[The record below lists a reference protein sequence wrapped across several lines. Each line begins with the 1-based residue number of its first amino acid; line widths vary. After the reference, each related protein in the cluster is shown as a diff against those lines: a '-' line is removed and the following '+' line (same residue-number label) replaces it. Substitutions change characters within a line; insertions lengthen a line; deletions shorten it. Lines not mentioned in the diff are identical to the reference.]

1 MELKRII
8 ARDTRAANEK
18 AVALYGPDV
27 LVISSSKVRGQTELI
42 VAVDVAPMN
51 TEVAVAESF
60 VPTEKTYAL
69 AAKQDAEETVPAVAT
84 GSASF
89 GEVLT
94 ETMMSHKRPAKSAKA
109 AAAEGFVPAASLKA
123 KAKVELISDIE
134 IPAAAQAAAAPAP
147 ATVAVA
153 ATTVTPPTA
162 AEHDERDMVR
172 GKEIVQLVR
181 DELASL
187 RKEFKLSQ
195 QMAWQGAGLSRN
207 LHPLRNALQEA
218 AIPVAL
224 RALLVDSIQSFEEV
238 EPALDEIRRQLCH
251 SMQQSHVDIAEQ
263 GVHVM
268 AGPSGAGKS
277 LMVAR
282 LAQHASVNL
291 GAEQVAVI
299 SFSDQRAGAWNQ
311 TQLLSAQSG
320 VDCFRATNATTL
332 KLLLEEHGQR
342 KFIII
347 DTPGVQMAER
357 VAEIA
362 HLCAQAQFHVVMPAD
377 ASQSSLR
384 RLLSTPTIQWQ
395 SLMISKMD
403 EATQPWSLIQ
413 VLTEGHVGVSTISRG
428 ERLGEWSRQLQVEEL
443 VNVALNNLS
452 LTNVEPAHEDMRST
466 MAMASARI
474 TRLASQQAGAA
485 HD

>member
-1 MELKRII
+1 MELKRIL

-18 AVALYGPDV
+18 AVAMFGPDV

-42 VAVDVAPMN
+42 VAVDLAPLDAE
-51 TEVAVAESF
+51 TAVAETF

-69 AAKQDAEETVPAVAT
+69 SDQPLVEDTA
-84 GSASF
+84 ASF
-89 GEVLT
+89 GQVLDDT
-94 ETMMSHKRPAKSAKA
+94 VSRQKRGTKPAKTSMT
-109 AAAEGFVPAASLKA
+109 EGFVPAASLKP
-123 KAKVELISDIE
+123 KAVEDKT
-134 IPAAAQAAAAPAP
+134 PAAAAPVIEQP
-147 ATVAVA
+147 PVQATVVD
-153 ATTVTPPTA
+153 TLA
-162 AEHDERDMVR
+162 AEKILAAQEERDKQRGREIVDMVR
-172 GKEIVQLVR
+172 E
-181 DELASL
+181 ELSVL
-187 RKEFKLSQ
+187 RREFKLSQ

-224 RALLVDSIQSFEEV
+224 RALLIDSIQSFEEI
-238 EPALDEIRRQLCH
+238 EPAMDEIRRQLCH
-251 SMQQSHVDIAEQ
+251 SMQQTHVTVPDSGI
-263 GVHVM
+263 HVL

-282 LAQHASVNL
+282 MAQQASVTL
-291 GAEQVAVI
+291 GSEQVAVI

-320 VDCFRATNATTL
+320 VDCFRATNITML

-342 KFIII
+342 KCIVI

-362 HLCAQAQFHVVMPAD
+362 AISSTAQFHLVMPAD
-377 ASQSSLR
+377 ASQSLLR
-384 RLLSTPTIQWQ
+384 RLLSTPQIQWQ
-395 SLMISKMD
+395 SLMVSKLD

-413 VLTEGHVGVSTISRG
+413 VLTEGHVGVSSFSRG
-428 ERLGEWSRQLQVEEL
+428 ERIADWGRQLQIEEL
-443 VNVALNNLS
+443 VSLALNQLSLNNL
-452 LTNVEPAHEDMRST
+452 EAAHEDLRST

-474 TRLASQQAGAA
+474 SRLAAQHAGAA
-485 HD
+485 HE

>member
-42 VAVDVAPMN
+42 VAVDIAPMSV
-51 TEVAVAESF
+51 EAAVAEAF

-69 AAKQDAEETVPAVAT
+69 PEPAVSET
-84 GSASF
+84 PASF
-89 GEVLT
+89 GQVLDQ
-94 ETMMSHKRPAKSAKA
+94 TMARQKRPAKAGKVDVA
-109 AAAEGFVPAASLKA
+109 DGFVPASTLKA
-123 KAKVELISDIE
+123 KVVADKE
-134 IPAAAQAAAAPAP
+134 PAPVATPAPVKAVAPAAQAEVQAAQ
-147 ATVAVA
+147 
-153 ATTVTPPTA
+153 
-162 AEHDERDMVR
+162 EQRDMVR
-172 GKEIVQLVR
+172 GKEIVDMVR
-181 DELASL
+181 EELASL

-195 QMAWQGAGLSRN
+195 QMAWQGAGLSRS
-207 LHPLRNALQEA
+207 LLPLRNALQEA
-218 AIPVAL
+218 AIPAAL
-224 RALLVDSIQSFEEV
+224 RALLIDSIQSFEDV
-238 EPALDEIRRQLCH
+238 DPALDEIRRQLCH
-251 SMQQSHVDIAEQ
+251 SMQHSSVSIPDQ
-263 GVHVM
+263 GVHVI

-282 LAQHASVNL
+282 LAQHASVTL
-291 GAEQVAVI
+291 GSEQVAVI

-342 KFIII
+342 KFIVI

-362 HLCAQAQFHVVMPAD
+362 SLSPEAQFHVVIPAD

-384 RLLSTPTIQWQ
+384 RLLSTPQIQWQ
-395 SLMISKMD
+395 SLMISKLD

-413 VLTEGHVGVSTISRG
+413 VLTEGHVGVSGASRG
-428 ERLGEWSRQLQVEEL
+428 ERFGDWSQQLQVDEL
-443 VNVALNNLS
+443 VTVALGNLS
-452 LTNVEPAHEDMRST
+452 LSAAEPAHEDMRST

-474 TRLASQQAGAA
+474 TRLASQQAGATN
-485 HD
+485 D

>member
-8 ARDTRAANEK
+8 ARDTRAANQK

-42 VAVDVAPMN
+42 VAVDVPPISIEA
-51 TEVAVAESF
+51 AVAETF
-60 VPTEKTYAL
+60 VPTEKIYAL
-69 AAKQDAEETVPAVAT
+69 SKESSIEESISSPT
-84 GSASF
+84 GASF
-89 GEVLT
+89 GQVME
-94 ETMMSHKRPAKSAKA
+94 ETMTRQKASSSDKA
-109 AAAEGFVPAASLKA
+109 ALPAGFVPAAALKSKA
-123 KAKVELISDIE
+123 KAVLPPEAAVAIE
-134 IPAAAQAAAAPAP
+134 VATPAAATVNPVAVQAAQ
-147 ATVAVA
+147 
-153 ATTVTPPTA
+153 
-162 AEHDERDMVR
+162 EERETLR
-172 GKEIVQLVR
+172 GREIVELVR
-181 DELASL
+181 EELASL

-195 QMAWQGAGLSRN
+195 QMAWQGAGLSRS

-224 RALLVDSIQSFEEV
+224 RALLVDSIQSFEDV
-238 EPALDEIRRQLCH
+238 EPAVEEIRRQLVH
-251 SMQQSHVDIAEQ
+251 SMQHSSVGLPET
-263 GVHVM
+263 GVHVL

-282 LAQHASVNL
+282 LAQQASVNL

-299 SFSDQRAGAWNQ
+299 SYSDQRAGAWNQ

-347 DTPGVQMAER
+347 DTPGVQMIER

-362 HLCAQAQFHVVMPAD
+362 NIAAQAHFHVVIPAD

-384 RLLSTPTIQWQ
+384 RLLSTPQIQWQ

-413 VLTEGHVGVSTISRG
+413 VLTEGHVGVSGASRG
-428 ERLGEWSRQLQVEEL
+428 ERLGDWSRQLQVEEL
-443 VNVALNNLS
+443 VTVALSNLS
-452 LTNVEPAHEDMRST
+452 MGAGETAHEDMRST
-466 MAMASARI
+466 LAMSSARI
-474 TRLASQQAGAA
+474 TRLASQQAGAMN
-485 HD
+485 D

>member
-51 TEVAVAESF
+51 TEVAVAEVF

-69 AAKQDAEETVPAVAT
+69 PAQPDTEPASPVVAT
-84 GSASF
+84 SAASF

-109 AAAEGFVPAASLKA
+109 SAAEGFVPAAALKA
-123 KAKVELISDIE
+123 KVKGDMVD
-134 IPAAAQAAAAPAP
+134 
-147 ATVAVA
+147 
-153 ATTVTPPTA
+153 
-162 AEHDERDMVR
+162 EHEEQRDLVR

-251 SMQQSHVDIAEQ
+251 SMLQSHVDMADH
-263 GVHVM
+263 GVHVL

-342 KFIII
+342 KFVII

-362 HLCAQAQFHVVMPAD
+362 HLCTAAQFHVVMPAD

-384 RLLSTPTIQWQ
+384 RYLSTPQIQWQ

-403 EATQPWSLIQ
+403 ESSQPWSLIQ
-413 VLTEGHVGVSTISRG
+413 VLTEGHVAVSAISRG
-428 ERLGEWSRQLQVEEL
+428 ERMGDWSRQWQVDEL
-443 VNVALNNLS
+443 VNVALSHLS
-452 LTNVEPAHEDMRST
+452 MSSLEPAHEDMRST
-466 MAMASARI
+466 MAMATARI

>member
-8 ARDTRAANEK
+8 ARDTRAANQK

-42 VAVDVAPMN
+42 VAVDVPPISMEA
-51 TEVAVAESF
+51 AIAESF

-69 AAKQDAEETVPAVAT
+69 SKESSTEESTVSQTNATFGQVMEETI
-84 GSASF
+84 SR
-89 GEVLT
+89 
-94 ETMMSHKRPAKSAKA
+94 HKRPSKNDKVVL
-109 AAAEGFVPAASLKA
+109 AEGFVPASTLKPKA
-123 KAKVELISDIE
+123 KSDMATE
-134 IPAAAQAAAAPAP
+134 QVVQAAPA
-147 ATVAVA
+147 
-153 ATTVTPPTA
+153 TPQPA
-162 AEHDERDMVR
+162 AEQAHQAQEERDSLR
-172 GKEIVQLVR
+172 GREIVELVR
-181 DELASL
+181 EELASL

-195 QMAWQGAGLSRN
+195 QMAWQGAGLSRS

-224 RALLVDSIQSFEEV
+224 RALLVDSIQSFEDV
-238 EPALDEIRRQLCH
+238 EPALEEIRRQLIS
-251 SMQQSHVDIAEQ
+251 SMQHSSVGVPDT
-263 GVHVM
+263 GVHVL

-347 DTPGVQMAER
+347 DTPGVQMIER

-362 HLCAQAQFHVVMPAD
+362 NMSPEAQFHVVIPAD

-384 RLLSTPTIQWQ
+384 RLLSTPQIQWQ

-413 VLTEGHVGVSTISRG
+413 VLTEGHVGVSGASRG

-443 VNVALNNLS
+443 VNLALSNLS
-452 LTNVEPAHEDMRST
+452 LGAGDAAHEDMRST

-474 TRLASQQAGAA
+474 TRLASQQAGAMN
-485 HD
+485 D

>member
-8 ARDTRAANEK
+8 ARDTRAANQK

-42 VAVDVAPMN
+42 VAVDVPPISIEA
-51 TEVAVAESF
+51 AVAETF

-69 AAKQDAEETVPAVAT
+69 SKESSTEESIISPT
-84 GSASF
+84 GASF
-89 GEVLT
+89 GQVME
-94 ETMMSHKRPAKSAKA
+94 ETMTRQKASSGDKA
-109 AAAEGFVPAASLKA
+109 ALPAGFVSAAALKSKA
-123 KAKVELISDIE
+123 KAVLTPEAAVAIE
-134 IPAAAQAAAAPAP
+134 VPTP
-147 ATVAVA
+147 A
-153 ATTVTPPTA
+153 ATTVNPVAVHA
-162 AEHDERDMVR
+162 AQEERDTLR
-172 GKEIVQLVR
+172 GREIVELVR
-181 DELASL
+181 EELASL

-195 QMAWQGAGLSRN
+195 QMAWQGAGLSRS

-224 RALLVDSIQSFEEV
+224 RALLVDSIQSFEDV
-238 EPALDEIRRQLCH
+238 EPAIEEIRRQLVH
-251 SMQQSHVDIAEQ
+251 SMQHSSVGLPET
-263 GVHVM
+263 GVHVL

-282 LAQHASVNL
+282 LAQQASVNL

-299 SFSDQRAGAWNQ
+299 SYSDQRAGAWNQ

-347 DTPGVQMAER
+347 DTPGVQMIER

-362 HLCAQAQFHVVMPAD
+362 NIAANAQFHVVIPAD

-384 RLLSTPTIQWQ
+384 RLLSTPQIQWQ

-403 EATQPWSLIQ
+403 ESTQPWSLIQ
-413 VLTEGHVGVSTISRG
+413 VLTEGHVGVSGASRG
-428 ERLGEWSRQLQVEEL
+428 ERLGDWSRQLQVEEL
-443 VNVALNNLS
+443 VNVALSNLS
-452 LTNVEPAHEDMRST
+452 LGAGESAHEDMRST
-466 MAMASARI
+466 LAMSSARI
-474 TRLASQQAGAA
+474 TRLASQQAGALN
-485 HD
+485 D

>member
-1 MELKRII
+1 MELKRIL

-18 AVALYGPDV
+18 AVAMFGPDV

-42 VAVDVAPMN
+42 VAVDLAPLDA
-51 TEVAVAESF
+51 EIAVAETF

-69 AAKQDAEETVPAVAT
+69 SDQPLVEETT
-84 GSASF
+84 ASF
-89 GEVLT
+89 GQVLDDT
-94 ETMMSHKRPAKSAKA
+94 VSRQKRSSKPAKNSMT
-109 AAAEGFVPAASLKA
+109 EGFVPAASLKP
-123 KAKVELISDIE
+123 KAGEDKTPVTAATVIE
-134 IPAAAQAAAAPAP
+134 QPPVQAAVVDTVAAEKILAAQ
-147 ATVAVA
+147 
-153 ATTVTPPTA
+153 
-162 AEHDERDMVR
+162 EERDKQRGREIVDMVR
-172 GKEIVQLVR
+172 E
-181 DELASL
+181 ELSVL
-187 RKEFKLSQ
+187 RREFKLSQ

-224 RALLVDSIQSFEEV
+224 RALLIDSIQSFEEI
-238 EPALDEIRRQLCH
+238 EPAMDEIRRQLCH
-251 SMQQSHVDIAEQ
+251 SMQQTHVTVPDSGI
-263 GVHVM
+263 HVL

-282 LAQHASVNL
+282 MAQQASVTL
-291 GAEQVAVI
+291 GSEQVAVI

-320 VDCFRATNATTL
+320 VDCFRATNITML

-342 KFIII
+342 KCIVI

-362 HLCAQAQFHVVMPAD
+362 AIAQTAQFHLVMPAD
-377 ASQSSLR
+377 ASQSLLR
-384 RLLSTPTIQWQ
+384 RLLSTPQIQWQ
-395 SLMISKMD
+395 SLMVSKLD

-413 VLTEGHVGVSTISRG
+413 VLTEGHVGVSSFSRG
-428 ERLGEWSRQLQVEEL
+428 ERIADWGKQLQIEEL
-443 VNVALNNLS
+443 VGLALNQLSLNNLEAA
-452 LTNVEPAHEDMRST
+452 NEDLRST

-474 TRLASQQAGAA
+474 SRLAAQHAGAA
-485 HD
+485 HE

>member
-42 VAVDVAPMN
+42 VAVDIPAMSVEA
-51 TEVAVAESF
+51 AVAEAF

-69 AAKQDAEETVPAVAT
+69 PDTPVVETP
-84 GSASF
+84 ASF
-89 GEVLT
+89 GQVLDQ
-94 ETMMSHKRPAKSAKA
+94 TMARQKRPVKA
-109 AAAEGFVPAASLKA
+109 TKAEMADGFVPASTLKA
-123 KAKVELISDIE
+123 KAVAEPE
-134 IPAAAQAAAAPAP
+134 PAPVATPVTAQAVVTPAPAP
-147 ATVAVA
+147 AQQAAVQA
-153 ATTVTPPTA
+153 AQ
-162 AEHDERDMVR
+162 EERDMVR
-172 GKEIVQLVR
+172 GQEIVDMVR
-181 DELASL
+181 EELASL

-195 QMAWQGAGLSRN
+195 QLAWQGAGLSRS
-207 LHPLRNALQEA
+207 LLPLRNALQEA
-218 AIPVAL
+218 AIPAAL
-224 RALLVDSIQSFEEV
+224 RALLIDSIQSFEDV
-238 EPALDEIRRQLCH
+238 DPALEEIRRQLCH
-251 SMQQSHVDIAEQ
+251 SMQQSSVAIPEQ
-263 GVHVM
+263 GVHVV

-291 GAEQVAVI
+291 GSEQVAVI

-342 KFIII
+342 KFIVI
-347 DTPGVQMAER
+347 DTPGVQMTER

-362 HLCAQAQFHVVMPAD
+362 NLAPDAQFHLVIPAD

-384 RLLSTPTIQWQ
+384 RHLSTPQIQWQ
-395 SLMISKMD
+395 SLMISKLD

-413 VLTEGHVGVSTISRG
+413 VLTEGHVGVSGVSRG
-428 ERLGEWSRQLQVEEL
+428 ERFGEWSQQMQVDEL
-443 VNVALNNLS
+443 VTVALSNLS
-452 LTNVEPAHEDMRST
+452 LSAAEPAHEDMRST

-474 TRLASQQAGAA
+474 TRLASQQAGTT

>member
-8 ARDTRAANEK
+8 ARDTRAANQK

-42 VAVDVAPMN
+42 VAVDVPPISLEA
-51 TEVAVAESF
+51 AVAEAF
-60 VPTEKTYAL
+60 VPTEKKYAL
-69 AAKQDAEETVPAVAT
+69 PKESSTDEIVISKTT
-84 GSASF
+84 ASF
-89 GEVLT
+89 GEVME
-94 ETMMSHKRPAKSAKA
+94 ETMTRQKRSGQDKTSLP
-109 AAAEGFVPAASLKA
+109 EGFVSAAVLKSKA
-123 KAKVELISDIE
+123 KAESAPEAATIE
-134 IPAAAQAAAAPAP
+134 VKNAPAP
-147 ATVAVA
+147 VAVDPVAVQA
-153 ATTVTPPTA
+153 AQ
-162 AEHDERDMVR
+162 EERDTLR
-172 GKEIVQLVR
+172 GREIVELVR
-181 DELASL
+181 EELASL

-195 QMAWQGAGLSRN
+195 QMAWQGAGLSRS
-207 LHPLRNALQEA
+207 LHPLRNALQDA

-224 RALLVDSIQSFEEV
+224 RALLIDSIQSFEDV
-238 EPALDEIRRQLCH
+238 EPAIEEIRRQLVH
-251 SMQQSHVDIAEQ
+251 SMQHSSVGVPESGLHVL
-263 GVHVM
+263 

-299 SFSDQRAGAWNQ
+299 SYSDQRAGAWNQ

-347 DTPGVQMAER
+347 DTPGVQMIER
-357 VAEIA
+357 VAEISNISA
-362 HLCAQAQFHVVMPAD
+362 AAQFHVVIPAD

-384 RLLSTPTIQWQ
+384 RLLSTPQIQWQ

-403 EATQPWSLIQ
+403 ESTQPWSLIQ
-413 VLTEGHVGVSTISRG
+413 VLTEGHVGVSAASRG
-428 ERLGEWSRQLQVEEL
+428 ERLGEWSRQLQMDEL
-443 VNVALNNLS
+443 VNLALHNLS
-452 LTNVEPAHEDMRST
+452 LGAGDAAHEDMRST
-466 MAMASARI
+466 MAMTSARI
-474 TRLASQQAGAA
+474 TRLASQQAGALN
-485 HD
+485 D

>member
-8 ARDTRAANEK
+8 ARDTRAANQK

-42 VAVDVAPMN
+42 VAVDVPPISLEA
-51 TEVAVAESF
+51 AVVEAF
-60 VPTEKTYAL
+60 VPTEKKYVLSKESSTEESSINPSGASFG
-69 AAKQDAEETVPAVAT
+69 QVMEETMTRQKRPASSDKAELPEGFVSAAALKSKAKAVLPAEAAATIEVAAPAVA
-84 GSASF
+84 
-89 GEVLT
+89 
-94 ETMMSHKRPAKSAKA
+94 A
-109 AAAEGFVPAASLKA
+109 AVNPVAVQAAQEERDALRGREI
-123 KAKVELISDIE
+123 VEL
-134 IPAAAQAAAAPAP
+134 
-147 ATVAVA
+147 
-153 ATTVTPPTA
+153 
-162 AEHDERDMVR
+162 VR
-172 GKEIVQLVR
+172 E
-181 DELASL
+181 ELASL

-195 QMAWQGAGLSRN
+195 QMAWQGAGLSRS

-224 RALLVDSIQSFEEV
+224 RALLVDSIQSFEDV
-238 EPALDEIRRQLCH
+238 EPAVEEIRRQLVH
-251 SMQQSHVDIAEQ
+251 SMQHSSVGVPEA
-263 GVHVM
+263 GVHAL

-299 SFSDQRAGAWNQ
+299 SYSDQRAGAWNQ

-347 DTPGVQMAER
+347 DTPGVQMIER

-362 HLCAQAQFHVVMPAD
+362 NIAPEAQFHVVIPAD

-384 RLLSTPTIQWQ
+384 RLLSTPQIQWQ
-395 SLMISKMD
+395 SLMISKLD

-413 VLTEGHVGVSTISRG
+413 VLTEGHVGVSGASRG

-443 VNVALNNLS
+443 VNLALNNLS
-452 LTNVEPAHEDMRST
+452 LGAGEAAHEDMRST
-466 MAMASARI
+466 MAMASARN
-474 TRLASQQAGAA
+474 TRLASQHAGATN
-485 HD
+485 D

>member
-8 ARDTRAANEK
+8 ARDTRAANQK

-42 VAVDVAPMN
+42 VAVDVPPISLEA
-51 TEVAVAESF
+51 AVAEAF
-60 VPTEKTYAL
+60 VPTEKKYAL
-69 AAKQDAEETVPAVAT
+69 PKESSTDEIVISKTT
-84 GSASF
+84 ASF
-89 GEVLT
+89 GEVME
-94 ETMMSHKRPAKSAKA
+94 ETMTRQKRSGQDKTSLP
-109 AAAEGFVPAASLKA
+109 EGFVSAAVLKSKA
-123 KAKVELISDIE
+123 KAESAPEAASIE
-134 IPAAAQAAAAPAP
+134 VKHAPAP
-147 ATVAVA
+147 VALDPVAVQA
-153 ATTVTPPTA
+153 AQ
-162 AEHDERDMVR
+162 EERDSLR
-172 GKEIVQLVR
+172 GREIVELVR
-181 DELASL
+181 EELASL

-195 QMAWQGAGLSRN
+195 QMAWQGAGLSRS
-207 LHPLRNALQEA
+207 LLPLRNALQDA

-224 RALLVDSIQSFEEV
+224 RALLIDSIQSFEDV
-238 EPALDEIRRQLCH
+238 EPAIEEIRRQLVH
-251 SMQQSHVDIAEQ
+251 SMQHSSVGVPETGLHVL
-263 GVHVM
+263 

-299 SFSDQRAGAWNQ
+299 SYSDQRAGAWNQ

-347 DTPGVQMAER
+347 DTPGVQMIER
-357 VAEIA
+357 VAEISNISA
-362 HLCAQAQFHVVMPAD
+362 AAQFHVVIPAD

-384 RLLSTPTIQWQ
+384 RLLSTPQIQWQ

-403 EATQPWSLIQ
+403 ESTQPWSLIQ
-413 VLTEGHVGVSTISRG
+413 VLTEGHVGVSAASRG
-428 ERLGEWSRQLQVEEL
+428 ERLGEWSRQLQMDEL
-443 VNVALNNLS
+443 VNLALHNLS
-452 LTNVEPAHEDMRST
+452 LGAGDAAHEDMRST
-466 MAMASARI
+466 MAMTSARI
-474 TRLASQQAGAA
+474 TRLASQQAGALN
-485 HD
+485 D

>member
-1 MELKRII
+1 MELKRIL

-42 VAVDVAPMN
+42 VAVDVAPLDAD
-51 TEVAVAESF
+51 TAVAEAF
-60 VPTEKTYAL
+60 VPTEKSYVLSDQPVLDESPASFGQVLDDTMVRQKRQGKP
-69 AAKQDAEETVPAVAT
+69 AKAVAT
-84 GSASF
+84 
-89 GEVLT
+89 
-94 ETMMSHKRPAKSAKA
+94 
-109 AAAEGFVPAASLKA
+109 EGFVSASNLKA
-123 KAKVELISDIE
+123 KAAEEMVPTPIKDATATPV
-134 IPAAAQAAAAPAP
+134 AAPAP
-147 ATVAVA
+147 AVAVDTVAAETLLA
-153 ATTVTPPTA
+153 AQEARDKQRSREIV
-162 AEHDERDMVR
+162 DMVR
-172 GKEIVQLVR
+172 E
-181 DELASL
+181 ELAVL

-224 RALLVDSIQSFEEV
+224 RALLIDSIQSFEEV
-238 EPALDEIRRQLCH
+238 EPAVEEIRRQLCH
-251 SMQQSHVDIAEQ
+251 SMQQTHVAVADA
-263 GVHVM
+263 GVHVL

-282 LAQHASVNL
+282 MAQQASVSL
-291 GAEQVAVI
+291 GSEQVAVI

-320 VDCFRATNATTL
+320 VDCFRATNITML

-342 KFIII
+342 KCIVI

-357 VAEIA
+357 VAEIVGIA
-362 HLCAQAQFHVVMPAD
+362 PNAQCHVVVPAD
-377 ASQSSLR
+377 ASQSLLR
-384 RLLSTPTIQWQ
+384 RLLSTQDIQWQ
-395 SLMISKMD
+395 SLMVSKLD

-413 VLTEGHVGVSTISRG
+413 VLTEGHVGVSNVSRG
-428 ERLGEWSRQLQVEEL
+428 DRMGDWSRQLQVEEL
-443 VNVALNNLS
+443 VGLALTQLS
-452 LTNVEPAHEDMRST
+452 SHQVDTAQEDFRST

-474 TRLASQQAGAA
+474 SRLAAQHTGVSHEQA
-485 HD
+485 

>member
-8 ARDTRAANEK
+8 ARDTRAANQK

-42 VAVDVAPMN
+42 VAVDVPPISLEA
-51 TEVAVAESF
+51 AVAEAF
-60 VPTEKTYAL
+60 VPTEKKYAL
-69 AAKQDAEETVPAVAT
+69 TKESSTDEIVISKTT
-84 GSASF
+84 ASF
-89 GEVLT
+89 GEVME
-94 ETMMSHKRPAKSAKA
+94 ETMTRQKRSGQDKTSLP
-109 AAAEGFVPAASLKA
+109 EGFVSAAVLKSKA
-123 KAKVELISDIE
+123 KAESAPEAASIE
-134 IPAAAQAAAAPAP
+134 VKHAPAP
-147 ATVAVA
+147 VAVDPVAVQA
-153 ATTVTPPTA
+153 AQ
-162 AEHDERDMVR
+162 EERDSLR
-172 GKEIVQLVR
+172 GREIVELVR
-181 DELASL
+181 EELASL

-195 QMAWQGAGLSRN
+195 QMAWQGAGLSRS
-207 LHPLRNALQEA
+207 LLPLRNALQDA

-224 RALLVDSIQSFEEV
+224 RALLIDSIQSFEDV
-238 EPALDEIRRQLCH
+238 EPAIEEIRRQLVH
-251 SMQQSHVDIAEQ
+251 SMQHSSVGVPETGLHVL
-263 GVHVM
+263 

-299 SFSDQRAGAWNQ
+299 SYSDQRAGAWNQ

-347 DTPGVQMAER
+347 DTPGVQMIER
-357 VAEIA
+357 VAEISNISA
-362 HLCAQAQFHVVMPAD
+362 AAQFHVVIPAD

-384 RLLSTPTIQWQ
+384 RLLSTPQIQWQ

-403 EATQPWSLIQ
+403 ESTQPWSLIQ
-413 VLTEGHVGVSTISRG
+413 VLTEGHVGVSAASRG
-428 ERLGEWSRQLQVEEL
+428 ERLGEWSRQLQMDEL
-443 VNVALNNLS
+443 VNLALHNLS
-452 LTNVEPAHEDMRST
+452 LGAGDAAHEDMRST
-466 MAMASARI
+466 MAMTSARI
-474 TRLASQQAGAA
+474 TRLASQQAGALN
-485 HD
+485 D

>member
-1 MELKRII
+1 MELKRIL

-18 AVALYGPDV
+18 AVAMFGPDV

-42 VAVDVAPMN
+42 VAVDLPPLDAE
-51 TEVAVAESF
+51 TAVAETF

-69 AAKQDAEETVPAVAT
+69 SDQPLVEETT
-84 GSASF
+84 ASF
-89 GEVLT
+89 GQVLDDT
-94 ETMMSHKRPAKSAKA
+94 ITRQKRGSKTTQTGMT
-109 AAAEGFVPAASLKA
+109 EGFVPAASLKTQA
-123 KAKVELISDIE
+123 VKDKAAD
-134 IPAAAQAAAAPAP
+134 AAPAP
-147 ATVAVA
+147 VQAAVIDTVAADKLLA
-153 ATTVTPPTA
+153 AQ
-162 AEHDERDMVR
+162 EERDKQRGREIVDMVR
-172 GKEIVQLVR
+172 E
-181 DELASL
+181 ELSVL
-187 RKEFKLSQ
+187 RREFKLSQ

-224 RALLVDSIQSFEEV
+224 RALLIDSIQSFEDI
-238 EPALDEIRRQLCH
+238 EPAMDEIRRQLCH
-251 SMQQSHVDIAEQ
+251 SMQQTHVAVPDNGI
-263 GVHVM
+263 HVL

-282 LAQHASVNL
+282 MAQQASVSL
-291 GAEQVAVI
+291 GSEQVAVI

-320 VDCFRATNATTL
+320 VDCFRATNITML

-342 KFIII
+342 KCIVI

-362 HLCAQAQFHVVMPAD
+362 AIAQTAQFHLVMPAD
-377 ASQSSLR
+377 ASQSLLR
-384 RLLSTPTIQWQ
+384 RLLSTPQIQWQ
-395 SLMISKMD
+395 SLMVSKLD

-413 VLTEGHVGVSTISRG
+413 VLTEGHVGVSSFSRG
-428 ERLGEWSRQLQVEEL
+428 ERIADWGKQLQIEEL
-443 VNVALNNLS
+443 VGLALNQLALNNME
-452 LTNVEPAHEDMRST
+452 VAQEDLRST

-474 TRLASQQAGAA
+474 SRLAAQHTGAT
-485 HD
+485 HE